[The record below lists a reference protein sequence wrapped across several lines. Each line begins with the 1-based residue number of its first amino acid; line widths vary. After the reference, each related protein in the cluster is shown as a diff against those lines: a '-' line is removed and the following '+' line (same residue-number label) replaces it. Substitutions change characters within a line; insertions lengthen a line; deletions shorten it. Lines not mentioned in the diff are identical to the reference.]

1 MELILET
8 QRLTLRPFAMG
19 DIQSVTEITSR
30 PNVSHYMSDMVF
42 DTPDKAEAWIHE
54 LDHIC
59 NESEPCVLLAI
70 VPKDAVAPI
79 GYIGLH
85 PKDTL
90 NNEVEILYAI
100 ADEHQNKGYVTEAG
114 KALATWCF
122 QRTSTPFIAAI
133 VKHSNLAS
141 SRVIEKLGFTYEGEK
156 ALPHN
161 GIETH
166 FHYYRLYA

>member
-1 MELILET
+1 MELNLET
-8 QRLTLRPFAMG
+8 PRLTLRPFAMG
-19 DIQSVTEITSR
+19 DMQSVTEITSR
-30 PNVSHYMSDMVF
+30 PNVSRYMTDMIYN
-42 DTPDKAEAWIHE
+42 TPEKAVAWIHM
-54 LDHIC
+54 LGRIC
-59 NESEPCVLLAI
+59 NENEPCVLLAI
-70 VPKDAVAPI
+70 VPKDATKPI

-90 NNEVEILYAI
+90 NNEVEILYAL

-122 QRTSTPFIAAI
+122 QRTSVPFIAAI
-133 VKHSNLAS
+133 VQHSNLAS
-141 SRVIEKLGFTYEGEK
+141 SRVVEKLGFRYEGEK
-156 ALPHN
+156 TLPHN

>member
-1 MELILET
+1 MELTLET

-19 DIQSVTEITSR
+19 DIQSINEITTR
-30 PNVSHYMSDMVF
+30 PNVSHYMTDMVF
-42 DTPDKAEAWIHE
+42 DTPNKAEAWIRE
-54 LDHIC
+54 LDRIC

-70 VPKDAVAPI
+70 VLKGTSSPI

-90 NNEVEILYAI
+90 DYEVEILYAL

-114 KALATWCF
+114 KALVNWCF
-122 QRTSTPFIAAI
+122 GSTSVPFIAAI

-141 SRVIEKLGFTYEGEK
+141 SRVVEKLGFRYEGEK
-156 ALPHN
+156 FLPHD